1 MFERPPT
8 SQSELFEI
16 GQALAEDIERAEKER
31 IQLEDFR
38 GAKYFTDEEIDR
50 DIAFTKIKKSEFEER
65 EANSPPEVKKMR
77 ENARI
82 IELFLPMAIKDYD
95 WLGENTN
102 VIQTSTYDDYA
113 NGVDSVVQMMEPNET
128 RNLGLE
134 IDFTSSIAEMED
146 KIKRIGTS
154 IQEGKVA
161 RVKYFDS
168 LATGKLKNLKMPKI
182 AFGAPFNEIMDFAD
196 AFVEARKNPQSE
208 GLRKAVMDH
217 PLKNKFLEYTAN
229 QLQEFGRLAAEAGN
243 IELAL
248 LHHNVLETMK
258 SRGLM
263 PGDKK

>member
-16 GQALAEDIERAEKER
+16 GQAMAEEIEQAEKER

-38 GAKYFTDEEIDR
+38 GAKYFNDEEIDR
-50 DIAFTKIKKSEFEER
+50 DIAFTKRKKSEFEER
-65 EANSPPEVKKMR
+65 EANSPPEVKKMC

-82 IELFLPMAIKDYD
+82 IELFLPMAIKDFN

-102 VIQTSTYDDYA
+102 VVQTSTYDDYA
-113 NGVDSVVQMMEPNET
+113 NGVDSVVQMMEPDET
-128 RNLGLE
+128 RNLGME
-134 IDFTSSIAEMED
+134 IDFTSSLAEMED
-146 KIKRIGTS
+146 KIKKIGSS
-154 IQEGKVA
+154 IQEGNVT

-168 LATGKLKNLKMPKI
+168 PATGKLKNLKMPKI
-182 AFGAPFNEIMDFAD
+182 AFGAPFNEIIDFAD
-196 AFVEARKNPQSE
+196 AFVEAKKNQSKE
-208 GLRKAVMDH
+208 SKKAIENH
-217 PLKNKFLEYTAN
+217 PLKKKFIEYTAN